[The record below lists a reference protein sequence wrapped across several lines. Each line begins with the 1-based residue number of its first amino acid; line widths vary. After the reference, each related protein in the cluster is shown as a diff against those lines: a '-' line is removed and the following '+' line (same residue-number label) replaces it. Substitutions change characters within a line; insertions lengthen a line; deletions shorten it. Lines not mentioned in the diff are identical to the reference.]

1 MEHRALHGDTS
12 VLPTP
17 AFFYGLRV
25 GEESWADI
33 EGGKTLIVK
42 LLSIG
47 DIEADGARV
56 LTFELNGQPRQMRVA
71 DESARVVGPKRRKA
85 TSGKKGEIG
94 APMPGRVIDLV
105 TKVGE
110 KVTAG
115 QKLLVTE
122 AMKLETV
129 VKAPIS
135 GLVREIVAGA
145 GESVEAGDLLVVID
159 EAVGVS

>member
-1 MEHRALHGDTS
+1 
-12 VLPTP
+12 
-17 AFFYGLRV
+17 
-25 GEESWADI
+25 
-33 EGGKTLIVK
+33 
-42 LLSIG
+42 
-47 DIEADGARV
+47 
-56 LTFELNGQPRQMRVA
+56 LTFELNGQPRTMRVA
-71 DESARVVGPKRRKA
+71 DESARVTGPKRRKV
-85 TSGKKGEIG
+85 TPGKPGEIG

-110 KVTAG
+110 KVAAG

-145 GESVEAGDLLVVID
+145 GESVEAGDLLVVI
-159 EAVGVS
+159 EEVVAG

>member
-1 MEHRALHGDTS
+1 
-12 VLPTP
+12 
-17 AFFYGLRV
+17 
-25 GEESWADI
+25 
-33 EGGKTLIVK
+33 VK

-47 DIEADGARV
+47 EIEPDGARV
-56 LTFELNGQPRQMRVA
+56 LTFEINGQSRQMRVA
-71 DESARVVGPKRRKA
+71 DDAAKVTGPKRRRA
-85 TSGKKGEIG
+85 APDKKGEIG

-110 KVTAG
+110 HVKAG

-129 VKAPIS
+129 IKAPVD

-159 EAVGVS
+159 EGVPT